1 MYDQI
6 FISKF
11 LKYKNKC
18 LIINNKYI
26 DTSPYDD
33 FINEKKINIIQS
45 IDILDDI
52 LEQKFDLIIV
62 IELFSLCYDDII
74 NDRLEK
80 IKNILEH
87 EGKVLFVE
95 RLITKDIFKPLSDIK
110 NLLFPYCSY
119 FFQKDILMSDLY
131 DTLRYKDFKII
142 DTDRIL
148 SVNDYLYDTNDYYTI
163 LCRL

>member
-26 DTSPYDD
+26 DISPYDEI
-33 FINEKKINIIQS
+33 INEKKINIIQS

-74 NDRLEK
+74 NDRIEK
-80 IKNILEH
+80 IKNILESN
-87 EGKVLFVE
+87 GKILFVE
-95 RLITKDIFKPLSDIK
+95 KLIIKDILKPISDIK
-110 NLLFPYCSY
+110 KFLFPYC
-119 FFQKDILMSDLY
+119 FNLFQKDILMSDLY
-131 DTLRYKDFKII
+131 DMLRDKEFRII
-142 DTDRIL
+142 DVNRIL
-148 SVNDYLYDTNDYYTI
+148 SIHDFIYDSDYYTI

>member
-11 LKYKNKC
+11 LKYNNKC

-33 FINEKKINIIQS
+33 IINEKKINIIQYM
-45 IDILDDI
+45 DILDGI

-62 IELFSLCYDDII
+62 IELFSLCNEDVII
-74 NDRLEK
+74 DRIDK
-80 IKNILEH
+80 IKNILKP
-87 EGKVLFVE
+87 EGKILFVE
-95 RLITKDIFKPLSDIK
+95 KLIIKDIFKPISDIK
-110 NLLFPYCSY
+110 KLIFPFCFNL
-119 FFQKDILMSDLY
+119 FQKDILMSDLY
-131 DTLRYKDFKII
+131 DMLRDKEFRII
-142 DTDRIL
+142 DVNRIL
-148 SVNDYLYDTNDYYTI
+148 SIDDFIYDTDYYTI

>member
-45 IDILDDI
+45 MDILDDI

-74 NDRLEK
+74 NDRIDK

-87 EGKVLFVE
+87 EGKILFVE
-95 RLITKDIFKPLSDIK
+95 KLIIKEIFKPISDLKKI
-110 NLLFPYCSY
+110 LFPYC
-119 FFQKDILMSDLY
+119 FNLFQKDILMSDLY
-131 DTLRYKDFKII
+131 DTLRDKEFRIMDVN
-142 DTDRIL
+142 RIL
-148 SVNDYLYDTNDYYTI
+148 SIDDFIYDTDYYTI
-163 LCRL
+163 LCRLN